1 MNAPVCIQLEKIDK
15 RFWLYRHSR
24 ERLGQLLLSP
34 ITRRDYGHAFWA
46 LRNIDLEVRQGETLG
61 IIGVNG
67 SGKSTLLQIIS
78 GMLQPTSG
86 SAKVHGRLT
95 ALLELG
101 AGFHT
106 EFTGR
111 ENIIINGA
119 TMGIPE
125 KEMKRH
131 LDQII
136 DFADIG
142 EFIDQPVKLYSSG
155 MYVRLGFAIATSV
168 DPEILIVDEALAV
181 GDIGFVF
188 KCMNR
193 MQQLRNQ
200 GTAIVLVT
208 HDVQTVRSFC
218 DQVLW
223 LAHGTTMLKGGAQE
237 VTSTYI
243 QYLLE
248 QRMPPKSEG
257 GVTINE
263 DSNPQK
269 ESFLNSNALINL
281 NNQADLIRWGMGGIT
296 IEGFQVD
303 NGISL
308 GNKIL
313 EYGQHLRITVQ
324 ARANQDIASDHVG
337 IGICFRNV
345 KGLDVITCT
354 TYDDGNRFKPL
365 HQGQT
370 IRVTFELE
378 NILAPGDYA
387 LVINVEERREAIPQ
401 YYDFIEN
408 ATIFKSIS
416 QKLIHS
422 LVLPEVKQK
431 IEVFD

>member
-15 RFWLYRHSR
+15 RFWLYHHSR

-46 LRNIDLEVRQGETLG
+46 LRNVDLEVRQGETLG

-86 SAKVHGRLT
+86 SVKVHGRLT

-111 ENIIINGA
+111 ENIILNGA

-223 LAHGTTMLKGGAQE
+223 LAHGTTMMKGGAQE
-237 VTSTYI
+237 VTSTYV
-243 QYLLE
+243 QYLWE
-248 QRMPPKSEG
+248 QRMPPKSEE
-257 GVTINE
+257 GVTTLEESHPQNE
-263 DSNPQK
+263 AFSIAND
-269 ESFLNSNALINL
+269 LVYL
-281 NNQADLIRWGMGGIT
+281 NNQADLIRWGMGGVT
-296 IEGFQVD
+296 IEGFQID
-303 NGISL
+303 NGISM
-308 GNKIL
+308 GSNTL
-313 EYGQHLRITVQ
+313 EYGQQIKITVK
-324 ARANQDIASDHVG
+324 ARANQDIDSDHIGV
-337 IGICFRNV
+337 GICFRNV

-354 TYDDGNRFKPL
+354 TYDDGNRIKSL

-370 IRVTFELE
+370 ILVTFELE

-387 LVINVEERREAIPQ
+387 LVINVEERSEAVPQ

-408 ATIFKSIS
+408 ASIIKSIS
-416 QKLIHS
+416 HKLIHS

-431 IEVFD
+431 IEVI